1 MEVYAILRDLA
12 IILAAAELFGLLARK
27 LKGPQVVGQI
37 IAGLFIGPCILGL
50 VPPDNEASI
59 FIKKMGEIGVV
70 MIMFSAGLETNLKD
84 LMRTGLKAFLI
95 ACCGVFVPLIG
106 GYFLSSVWNGFGK
119 FGSALFIENLFIGVI
134 LTATSVS
141 ITVQALRELGRLKG
155 TVGTTILSAA
165 IIDDIIGIIVLT
177 FVISMK
183 DPTTSAGTVVIN
195 TLLFFVLAFVVGF
208 LLFKLFKFLSTRYE
222 HHRRIPI
229 LGLCICFALAYI
241 AEKYFGIADIT
252 GAYVAGII
260 LCSLQDA
267 EYIERRT
274 DIVAYMVFAP
284 IFFTGIG
291 LKTNFDNFTL
301 SILWFSLA
309 FVAVGLITKIMGC
322 GMMGKLCRFSNKDSL
337 KIGIGMMTR
346 GEVALIVS
354 QKGLDA
360 GILNQKYFAAVILLI
375 IVSSIATPIL
385 LKLLYR
391 KEPVENGASQP
402 KNASPED
409 EA

>member
-1 MEVYAILRDLA
+1 METYAILRDLA

-50 VPPDNEASI
+50 VPPDNEAST
-59 FIKKMGEIGVV
+59 FIKKMAEIGVV

-84 LMRTGLKAFLI
+84 LMKTGLKAFLI
-95 ACCGVFVPLIG
+95 ACCGVFIPLIG
-106 GYFLSSVWNGFGK
+106 GYFLSSIWNGFGA
-119 FGSALFIENLFIGVI
+119 FGSTLFIENLFIGVI

-155 TVGTTILSAA
+155 MVGTTILSAA
-165 IIDDIIGIIVLT
+165 IIDDVIGIIVLT
-177 FVISMK
+177 FVVGMK

-208 LLFKLFKFLSTRYE
+208 LLFKLFKFLNTRYE

-229 LGLCICFALAYI
+229 LSLCLCFSLAYI

-260 LCSLQDA
+260 LCSLRDA

-274 DIVAYMVFAP
+274 DIAAYMIFGPVFFA
-284 IFFTGIG
+284 GIG
-291 LKTNFDNFTL
+291 LRTSFDNFNL

-309 FVAVGLITKIMGC
+309 FVAVGLITKIIGC

-360 GILNQKYFAAVILLI
+360 GILDQKYFAAVILLI

-391 KEPVENGASQP
+391 GEPVENGTIQPEISSQGD
-402 KNASPED
+402 KN
-409 EA
+409 